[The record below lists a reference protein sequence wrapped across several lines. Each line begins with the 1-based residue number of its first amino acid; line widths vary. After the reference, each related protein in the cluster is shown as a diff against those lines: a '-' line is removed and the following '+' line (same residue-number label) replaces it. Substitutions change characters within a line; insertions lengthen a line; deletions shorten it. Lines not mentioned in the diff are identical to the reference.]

1 MRSFAFHSRVER
13 LCNALHK
20 PSLFHLFQCLFQDI
34 ALAEHAEPLI
44 LLRKVESCSSVPV
57 FLSKGGKALQNFVR
71 KSLQRDVFKKFFSTL
86 PDVYLFKTRNT
97 GTKGYF
103 LVKFLSI

>member
-71 KSLQRDVFKKFFSTL
+71 KSLQRDVFKKIFFHFAGRILIQNLEHWNKRLFFS
-86 PDVYLFKTRNT
+86 
-97 GTKGYF
+97 
-103 LVKFLSI
+103 